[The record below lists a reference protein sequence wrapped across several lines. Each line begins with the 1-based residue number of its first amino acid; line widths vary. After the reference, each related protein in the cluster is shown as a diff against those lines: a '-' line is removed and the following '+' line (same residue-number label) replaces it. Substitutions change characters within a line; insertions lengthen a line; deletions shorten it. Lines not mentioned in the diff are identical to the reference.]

1 MDARQGR
8 GNGYAPESWKTLC
21 ELERTLSVKL
31 VSSENQKGTLLSSE
45 ENASTVGADE
55 ARGSTR
61 VDSRFDVFLDAAKE
75 LDRRG
80 KSTAGEGGNLISTQE
95 EDGMTEKERRRLEA
109 TRAKNRRA
117 QKRFREKTK
126 MNMLKMEADVNK
138 GLKEIEFLRHQNRK
152 LFQDRLI
159 LTFSTM
165 LRKELVITYTDKNNI
180 WKFRLPEGLAV
191 TSETESDSSSVCV
204 PTTLDE
210 MRKAKVSLQESIEAG
225 GDSYKDSLSAI
236 LGKFWS
242 VAELDAMKFGEL
254 LQLGTACNFTTKA
267 AWTAIMSK
275 VSSIDRE
282 FMFKMYNNFKKG
294 QEKLSEYLSSTLS
307 HLEDSSPESV
317 ESSVMSVPNIKTSIE
332 LSRLNQVS
340 LEFFAL
346 YCEAYVHLQQRISMK
361 DLAHIW
367 AESPTVI
374 PDVMSL
380 LIALLQ

>member
-1 MDARQGR
+1 
-8 GNGYAPESWKTLC
+8 
-21 ELERTLSVKL
+21 
-31 VSSENQKGTLLSSE
+31 
-45 ENASTVGADE
+45 
-55 ARGSTR
+55 
-61 VDSRFDVFLDAAKE
+61 
-75 LDRRG
+75 
-80 KSTAGEGGNLISTQE
+80 
-95 EDGMTEKERRRLEA
+95 
-109 TRAKNRRA
+109 
-117 QKRFREKTK
+117 
-126 MNMLKMEADVNK
+126 
-138 GLKEIEFLRHQNRK
+138 
-152 LFQDRLI
+152 
-159 LTFSTM
+159 
-165 LRKELVITYTDKNNI
+165 
-180 WKFRLPEGLAV
+180 
-191 TSETESDSSSVCV
+191 
-204 PTTLDE
+204 
-210 MRKAKVSLQESIEAG
+210 
-225 GDSYKDSLSAI
+225 
-236 LGKFWS
+236 
-242 VAELDAMKFGEL
+242 
-254 LQLGTACNFTTKA
+254 
-267 AWTAIMSK
+267 MSK